1 MVADEAKRAASR
13 SRCEPI
19 EIPLCKD
26 IPYKYTY
33 FPNSLPQPD
42 QQSLQTQTEHFKPL
56 IKTKCNPH
64 IKFFVCSVFAP
75 MCPEHMP
82 QAVTSCRSVC
92 EEVKRDCVSILEKFG
107 IEWPEPLNCSRFP
120 QAPDL
125 CMKPTNEHNSY
136 LGPDQLESE
145 QRDSLASIEGRI
157 LAKWIPT
164 CPNDLVNLDPTDRQ
178 GHCAFQ
184 CNREGMFDESKKEF
198 ARFWMLLWASINLAI
213 TTFTVL
219 TFLIDR
225 QRFRFPERS
234 IFYLSACY
242 MLFSLPSLSRAFITY
257 ERSACERIPTGQSF
271 LIIGT
276 LDNTPCVISFIL
288 TYYFSMASSL
298 WWLMLTFTWYL
309 SAARKW
315 VPEGIDAW
323 SSYLHLVAWALPALL
338 TIAVLTTHKQSS
350 KVGVLNRN
358 VELTGK
364 LKGMYLSAAR
374 KWVPEGIDA
383 WSSYLHLVA
392 WALPALLTI
401 AVLTTH
407 KLDASE
413 LTGVCSVG
421 NADPWALLG
430 FAIAPKLIFVL
441 VGSCLIV
448 AGFSSMCRERDS
460 FRRRGTDTSKLEKLM
475 VKMGIFSALYII
487 PAITMVVCD
496 SYHMFIL
503 MQWHPTTI
511 ACKQYGGA
519 EKGLCKRPQLPQ
531 AELYILNIFMSL
543 AVGISTGMWT
553 LSSKTF
559 HSWQR
564 VLCCGLCSA
573 APAKHGG
580 SLTTAAP
587 LAVSR
592 PLIPAANPPPPP
604 HHYMPMTVSSV
615 PAASHAVSSQPAW
628 KQSKIV

>member
-42 QQSLQTQTEHFKPL
+42 QQSVRFFFLQTQTEHFKPL

-64 IKFFVCSVFAP
+64 IKFFICSVFAP
-75 MCPEHMP
+75 MCPQHMP

-92 EEVKRDCVSILEKFG
+92 EEKNKSFGLILFCYDTFLSIYPYGCFHHPIVKIQVTYLNRKFG
-107 IEWPEPLNCSRFP
+107 RVKLSESRFARGGNRFP

-136 LGPDQLESE
+136 LGPDQLEND
-145 QRDSLASIEGRI
+145 QRDPLSSIEGRI
-157 LAKWIPT
+157 FAKSIAE
-164 CPNDLVNLDPTDRQ
+164 CPNDLVNLDPTDQ
-178 GHCAFQ
+178 NGYCAFQ
-184 CNREGMFDESKKEF
+184 CNRDGMFDDSKKEF

-242 MLFSLPSLSRAFITY
+242 MLFSLPSLSRAFIPY
-257 ERSACERIPTGQSF
+257 ERSACERLPTGQSF
-271 LIIGT
+271 LIIGS
-276 LDNTPCVISFIL
+276 LDNTPCVLSFML
-288 TYYFSMASSL
+288 TYYFSIASSL

-338 TIAVLTTHKQSS
+338 TIAVLT
-350 KVGVLNRN
+350 L
-358 VELTGK
+358 
-364 LKGMYLSAAR
+364 
-374 KWVPEGIDA
+374 
-383 WSSYLHLVA
+383 
-392 WALPALLTI
+392 
-401 AVLTTH
+401 H

-421 NADPWALLG
+421 NADPWSLLG
-430 FAIAPKLIFVL
+430 FVILPKLLFVL
-441 VGSCLIV
+441 LGSCLIV

-496 SYHMFIL
+496 SYHMFVL

-511 ACKQYGGA
+511 ACKHYGGA
-519 EKGLCKRPQLPQ
+519 EKGVCKRPQLPQ
-531 AELYILNIFMSL
+531 ASSQFVLNDVSAELYVLNIFMSL
-543 AVGISTGMWT
+543 AVGISTGMWI

-564 VLCCGLCSA
+564 VLCCGLCST
-573 APAKHGG
+573 APAKHG
-580 SLTTAAP
+580 TASIP
-587 LAVSR
+587 LAAVNR
-592 PLIPAANPPPPP
+592 PLIPSVNPPPPP
-604 HHYMPMTVSSV
+604 HSYIPITNAKSSLPNTNNATTNHV
-615 PAASHAVSSQPAW
+615 VNIQPSASAAW

>member
-1 MVADEAKRAASR
+1 MLIAAPFPWPQILLLLLLPHLLDASIFEQASR

-56 IKTKCNPH
+56 IKTNCNPH

-75 MCPEHMP
+75 MCPELMP

-107 IEWPEPLNCSRFP
+107 IEWPELLNCSRFP

-136 LGPDQLESE
+136 LGTDQLESE
-145 QRDSLASIEGRI
+145 QRDSVASIEGRI
-157 LAKWIPT
+157 FAKAIPT
-164 CPNDLVNLDPTDRQ
+164 CPNDLVNLDPTDRN
-178 GHCAFQ
+178 GHCALQ
-184 CNREGMFDESKKEF
+184 CNRDAMFDDAKKEF

-242 MLFSLPSLSRAFITY
+242 MLFSLPSLSRAFISY

-338 TIAVLTTHKQSS
+338 TIAVLTTHK
-350 KVGVLNRN
+350 
-358 VELTGK
+358 
-364 LKGMYLSAAR
+364 
-374 KWVPEGIDA
+374 
-383 WSSYLHLVA
+383 
-392 WALPALLTI
+392 
-401 AVLTTH
+401 
-407 KLDASE
+407 LDASE

-430 FAIAPKLIFVL
+430 FAIIPKLIFVL
-441 VGSCLIV
+441 VGSCLII

-496 SYHMFIL
+496 SYHMFVL
-503 MQWHPTTI
+503 MRWHPTTI
-511 ACKQYGGA
+511 ACKQFGGV
-519 EKGLCKRPQLPQ
+519 ERGLCKRPQIPQ

-564 VLCCGLCSA
+564 VLCCGLCST

-580 SLTTAAP
+580 SLSTAAP

-592 PLIPAANPPPPP
+592 PLIPSANPPPPP

-615 PAASHAVSSQPAW
+615 PASHTVSTQPAW

>member
-1 MVADEAKRAASR
+1 MLVVFLQASR

-42 QQSLQTQTEHFKPL
+42 QQSVRFSFFFASVLAFASLHPSTFAVVDISHYSGCITLQTQTEHFKPL

-298 WWLMLTFTWYL
+298 WWLMLTFTCGRELIGFRYL

-338 TIAVLTTHKQSS
+338 TIAVLTTHKVSCC
-350 KVGVLNRN
+350 
-358 VELTGK
+358 
-364 LKGMYLSAAR
+364 YLS
-374 KWVPEGIDA
+374 
-383 WSSYLHLVA
+383 
-392 WALPALLTI
+392 
-401 AVLTTH
+401 
-407 KLDASE
+407 LDASE

-511 ACKQYGGA
+511 ACKQM
-519 EKGLCKRPQLPQ
+519 CHPVSVQHINSHRFVNHIDILPPRDKLQ